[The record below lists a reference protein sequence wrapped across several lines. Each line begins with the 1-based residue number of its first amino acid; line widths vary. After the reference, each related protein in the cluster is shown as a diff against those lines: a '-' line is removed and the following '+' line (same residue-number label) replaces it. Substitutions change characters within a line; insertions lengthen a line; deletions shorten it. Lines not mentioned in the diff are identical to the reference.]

1 MPFSFKERQDAL
13 ASGVSHS
20 PECLVIG
27 AGIVGSSLAAHAARL
42 GLNVLLLEKED
53 IASGASGNSTGLAH
67 AGLRYL
73 AQGRVGYVF
82 REGRERQRLQ
92 ELAPQWVQPF
102 NFILPVYKS
111 DPYKFW
117 MVRLGTFI
125 YDALGWVDALIT
137 RRSLVRRHRVLSVE
151 EVKARIPGIRTDDLV
166 GGVEYF
172 VDAR

>member
-42 GLNVLLLEKED
+42 GLNVLVIEKED

-73 AQGRVGYVF
+73 AQGRIGYVF
-82 REGRERQRLQ
+82 KEGRERRRLQ
-92 ELAPQWVQPF
+92 ELAPHWVRPF
-102 NFILPVYKS
+102 SFILPAYRE
-111 DPYKFW
+111 DPYPFW
-117 MVRLGTFI
+117 MMRLGTLLYDI
-125 YDALGWVDALIT
+125 LGWIDALL
-137 RRSLVRRHRVLSVE
+137 
-151 EVKARIPGIRTDDLV
+151 
-166 GGVEYF
+166 
-172 VDAR
+172 